1 MKKLLML
8 GLVFLLL
15 LLTQCVLEGSIY
27 ILAIKDDKTF
37 EGFAKLIE
45 SIVRYS
51 GYRFVLTVIPYL
63 LLTSLLSK
71 LIVKKTIFY
80 FGAINLI
87 ANFLIVGFIGFYLE
101 SFLFDEKL
109 FFVTLIVGVVIMIC
123 VIILRP
129 PFIHKI
135 ISNYS

>member
-1 MKKLLML
+1 ML
-8 GLVFLLL
+8 SLVFLLF
-15 LLTQCVLEGSIY
+15 LLTQCLIEGSIY
-27 ILAIKDDKTF
+27 ILVIKDNKAF
-37 EGFAKLIE
+37 EKFPKVIE

-63 LLTSLLSK
+63 LLTQLLSK

-80 FGAINLI
+80 VGAINLI
-87 ANFLIVGFIGFYLE
+87 ANFVIIGFIGFYLE

-109 FFVTLIVGVVIMIC
+109 FFVTLIVGVIIMIC
-123 VIILRP
+123 GIILRP
-129 PFIHKI
+129 QFIHKI